1 MRLFYVSDGCRLIEQ
16 KGEQPG
22 VDSPFLYEMFGFLT

>member
-1 MRLFYVSDGCRLIEQ
+1 MRLFYFCDGWGLIQQ
-16 KGEQPG
+16 KGEQPR